1 MKNIA
6 LICGGKSPEHEISVR
21 SAKNVLRAIDRSR
34 YQVTLVAID
43 RQGRWRLQEES
54 QLGKFVA
61 PEGPQL
67 ALLPGNETGQIIRLD
82 NRQPIEQPAAIFLIM
97 HGPQGEDGT
106 IQGLLRTLGL
116 PFVGPDVLGSSV
128 AMDKDVAKRLLREAG
143 LNVARGVVVHAHE
156 RDALDYGKLTAQLG
170 SPLFVKPAN
179 MGSSVGVH
187 KVKTAE
193 QFAAAIADAF
203 QYDTKILVEEMIY
216 GRELECAVLGNEFP
230 ETTRVGEVVVVSE
243 DEYSF
248 DAKYESADAAKLM
261 IPAEVSDEE
270 LGRLRSVAV
279 RAYQAL
285 NCEVLSRVDMFLT
298 AQGKVYVNEVNTL
311 PGFTNISMYPALW
324 AEEGV
329 PYPELITRLI
339 EFAISRH
346 EARRQLKTSWRD

>member
-21 SAKNVLRAIDRSR
+21 SAKNILRAIDRS
-34 YQVTLVAID
+34 QFNVTLIAID
-43 RQGRWRLQEES
+43 PQGRWRLQEEA

-82 NRQPIEQPAAIFLIM
+82 NREPIEQPDAIFLIL

-143 LNVARGVVVHAHE
+143 LNVARGIVVHAHE
-156 RDALDYGKLTAQLG
+156 RDALDYGKLTEQFG
-170 SPLFVKPAN
+170 SPIFVKPAN

-193 QFAAAIADAF
+193 QFAAAITDAF
-203 QYDTKILVEEMIY
+203 QYDTKLLIEEMIQ
-216 GRELECAVLGNEFP
+216 GRELECAVLGNEYP
-230 ETTRVGEVVVVSE
+230 QATKVGEVVTAE
-243 DEYSF
+243 EYSF
-248 DAKYESADAAKLM
+248 DAKYESEDAAKLM
-261 IPAEVSDEE
+261 IPAEVSEEE
-270 LGRLRSVAV
+270 LERLRAVAI
-279 RAYQAL
+279 RAYKTLA
-285 NCEVLSRVDMFLT
+285 CEVLSRVDMFLT
-298 AQGKVYVNEVNTL
+298 PEGKVYVNEVNTL

-324 AEEGV
+324 KEAGIS
-329 PYPELITRLI
+329 YPELITRLI
-339 EFAISRH
+339 ELSIGRH
-346 EARRQLKTSWRD
+346 EARKRLKTSWRE